1 MITLFVYKLICTGK
15 KEMNKLQKFI
25 KNTLSFLQHTH
36 LFWKMN
42 NSTMNYLIIL
52 IYG

>member
-1 MITLFVYKLICTGK
+1 
-15 KEMNKLQKFI
+15 MNKLQKFI

-36 LFWKMN
+36 LFWKMSY
-42 NSTMNYLIIL
+42 STMNNLIIL